1 MTDVGSRYVAAL
13 AAKDTEA
20 LLGIFASEVTFRG
33 MTPGRFWEANSPAD
47 VVQDVLYQWFDQDDI
62 VEDVEHVEVGK
73 LVDRQRVV
81 YRFRIRTGNKV
92 YRAEQCA
99 YFDLDDDGRVSRMNV
114 MCSGFRP
121 LADATQPEP
130 A

>member
-20 LLGIFASEVTFRG
+20 LLEIFASEVSFRG
-33 MTPGRFWEANSPAD
+33 LTPGKFWEVNSPAD
-47 VVQDVLYQWFDQDDI
+47 VVNDVLYEWFEPDDI
-62 VEDVEHVEVGK
+62 VEAVEQVEVGT

-81 YRFRIRTGNKV
+81 YRFRVRNATGV
-92 YRAEQCA
+92 YRVEQCA

-114 MCSGFRP
+114 ICSGYRP
-121 LADATQPEP
+121 LADAT
-130 A
+130 AA

>member
-13 AAKDTEA
+13 AAKETEA
-20 LLGIFASEVTFRG
+20 LLGIFASEVRFRG
-33 MTPGRFWEANSPAD
+33 MTPGRFWEGSSPAD
-47 VVQDVLYQWFDQDDI
+47 VVEDVLYQWFEPDDI
-62 VEDVEHVEVGK
+62 VEAVEHVEVGK

-81 YRFRIRTGNKV
+81 YRFRVRTADTV
-92 YRAEQCA
+92 YRVEQCA

-121 LADATQPEP
+121 LADAT
-130 A
+130 AA

>member
-20 LLGIFASEVTFRG
+20 LLGIFASVVSFRG
-33 MTPGRFWEANSPAD
+33 MTPGRFWEVHSPAD
-47 VVQDVLYQWFDQDDI
+47 VVEDVLYEWFEPDDI
-62 VEDVEHVEVGK
+62 VEAVEHVEVGK

-81 YRFRIRTGNKV
+81 YRFRVRNANGV
-92 YRAEQCA
+92 YRVEQCA
-99 YFDLDDDGRVSRMNV
+99 YFDLDEDGRVSRMNV

-121 LADATQPEP
+121 LADATT